1 MGMIFNIQTK
11 CITWISLYKQY
22 YTTLKLLFYK
32 LQSKYCLQLHR
43 YPLLTHKC
51 WMPSFPRCTL
61 FNEHIIAVED
71 HLPPNKK
78 HTLEDKLA
86 LGSLSVQFL
95 GNSALT
101 ESASGAITY
110 PGRNSIAKSREIDS
124 GIGWGLASGVEVEI
138 ELWGSEGGEVEGGAT
153 ELCGSTEGQP
163 SVTRLSLYLSQS
175 YTVRLLVE
183 TPRRHSGKH
192 SVCSLRLPCVLPHV
206 WCNTLSGDGI
216 ECLKSCKHLKY
227 WITLNTCSSYI
238 IW

>member
-22 YTTLKLLFYK
+22 YTILKLLFYK

-43 YPLLTHKC
+43 YPLLTHKS
-51 WMPSFPRCTL
+51 WMPSFPRSTL
-61 FNEHIIAVED
+61 VNEHKIAVED

-78 HTLEDKLA
+78 QTLEDKLA
-86 LGSLSVQFL
+86 LGSLSVHFL

-138 ELWGSEGGEVEGGAT
+138 ELWGSEGGEVEGVPLNCVVQLRAS
-153 ELCGSTEGQP
+153 L
-163 SVTRLSLYLSQS
+163 LSLGYPFTSANRTQFGSL
-175 YTVRLLVE
+175 
-183 TPRRHSGKH
+183 
-192 SVCSLRLPCVLPHV
+192 LRLPAGPLA
-206 WCNTLSGDGI
+206 NTP
-216 ECLKSCKHLKY
+216 
-227 WITLNTCSSYI
+227 
-238 IW
+238 